1 VPEEARLGP
10 FLVRAERERVEA
22 YQRRTG
28 APGEGIPAAFPIC
41 WLAQPQ
47 IRQAIEQAC
56 GDRVPLHEGQM
67 FEYARPLELGRDYRL
82 SLVLRE
88 ELHPPR
94 LALEAKVE
102 TADGKPCL
110 RMETLLRL
118 VAPAMEL
125 SA

>member
-10 FLVRAERERVEA
+10 FLVRVEHERVEA
-22 YQRRTG
+22 YRRSVG
-28 APGEGIPAAFPIC
+28 ASGETLPAAFPIC
-41 WLAQPQ
+41 WLGQAE
-47 IRQAIEQAC
+47 IRGAVEQAC
-56 GDRVPLHEGQM
+56 AGRVPLHEGQV
-67 FEYARPLELGRDYRL
+67 FEYARPLELGCEYRL
-82 SLVLRE
+82 SFILRE
-88 ELHPPR
+88 QDGPPR

-102 TADGKPCL
+102 TADGEPCL